1 MKEARRR
8 SGIRKKNGPA
18 RARAEGKEGEGGEA
32 MTYGDEPVY
41 TPQDEM
47 NTALVLVTSGC
58 SYNKCAFCSM
68 YKDVP
73 YKQVPFPDMEM
84 QLRSGYAYTEKVFLA
99 GADPMSIGFGKM
111 KRLLDMIHRH
121 LPTCACVASYASVRN
136 ISAYS
141 VEELSILHDAGLR
154 LLYIG
159 FETGRDDVLESM
171 NKGHTVDEAIEQAKK
186 LNEANLPFNS
196 VVMYGIAGKGESV
209 DNAVATAKMIN
220 RFVTNKVIT
229 MNLTVF
235 YGTEL
240 NRRVERGEFV
250 PPTGRE
256 RLLEIRTLLK
266 NLEPGQ
272 PMVFDTTHPTN
283 IIKIKG
289 TLPRDKKRL
298 LGEIARYVNVSPE
311 TA

>member
-1 MKEARRR
+1 
-8 SGIRKKNGPA
+8 
-18 RARAEGKEGEGGEA
+18 
-32 MTYGDEPVY
+32 MTYGDDTVY
-41 TPQDEM
+41 YPQDEM

-58 SYNKCAFCSM
+58 SYNRCAFCSM

-73 YKQVPFPDMEM
+73 YGQVPFPDMEM
-84 QLRSGYAYTEKVFLA
+84 QLRSGDAYTEKVFLA
-99 GADPMSIGFGKM
+99 GADPMSIGFDKM
-111 KRLLDMIHRH
+111 KRLLDLVHRY
-121 LPTCACVASYASVRN
+121 LPTCACVASYASIRN
-136 ISAYS
+136 ISAYT

-159 FETGRDDVLESM
+159 FETGRDDILKLM
-171 NKGHTVDEAIEQAKK
+171 NKGHTVGEAIEQAKK
-186 LNEANLPFNS
+186 LNEAKIPFNS

-209 DNAVATAKMIN
+209 DNAIATAKMIN
-220 RFVTNKVIT
+220 QFVTNRLIT

-256 RLLEIRTLLK
+256 RLLEIRTLLE

-283 IIKIKG
+283 LIKIKG
-289 TLPRDKKRL
+289 TLPQDKKRL
-298 LGEIARYVNVSPE
+298 LDEVTRALNLSMQG
-311 TA
+311 T